1 LRVSNLLSEFA
12 ALLLAVGLSVHW
24 AFSQAE
30 KKTAEDK
37 SVQRLVRADL
47 LNSLKGET
55 SPPKRNIFAPA
66 SSSARPPVGAVPA
79 AGLPGAPF
87 QAEQGGTP
95 VNQEQPPPTL
105 PVNLRY
111 VGFVVSSDRFVALII
126 LEGQAVAVVE
136 GEVVAEG
143 LRIGKITTEEI
154 EIILPDSSV
163 RKYSL
168 EGEG

>member
-1 LRVSNLLSEFA
+1 M
-12 ALLLAVGLSVHW
+12 HW
-24 AFSQAE
+24 GFSQAE

-37 SVQRLVRADL
+37 SVQRLVRMDL
-47 LNSLKGET
+47 LNFPKGET

-66 SSSARPPVGAVPA
+66 SSSARPPVAAVPT
-79 AGLPGAPF
+79 AGLPEAPF
-87 QAEQGGTP
+87 QSEQGGTP
-95 VNQEQPPPTL
+95 VSQEQPPATL
-105 PVNLRY
+105 TVNLRY

-143 LRIGKITTEEI
+143 LRIGKITSEEI
-154 EIILPDSSV
+154 EIVLPDSSV